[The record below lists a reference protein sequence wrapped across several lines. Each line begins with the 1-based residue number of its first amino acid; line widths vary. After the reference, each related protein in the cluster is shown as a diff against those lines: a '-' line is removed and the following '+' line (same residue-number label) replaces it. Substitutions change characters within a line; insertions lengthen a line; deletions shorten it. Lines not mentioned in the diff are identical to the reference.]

1 MALGQGEL
9 RDGTGRWCRAAH
21 PTVCGLGCHWAMDG
35 AGAAAAHS
43 HLIFSSVVTSSARIR
58 LPMLSTWSGLGLGL
72 GLGSG
77 SVVSGKGQVRV
88 RVDAFHGRLSY
99 ADTAALV

>member
-35 AGAAAAHS
+35 AGAAHS

-77 SVVSGKGQVRV
+77 SVVSGKGQ
-88 RVDAFHGRLSY
+88 G
-99 ADTAALV
+99 